1 MTDVV
6 TVERIGR
13 SGELALDP
21 EGVPGSHAWT

>member
-13 SGELALDP
+13 SGGFAHAA
-21 EGVPGSHAWT
+21 EGVPASAAGA